1 MGGKGGGVTLQTLH
15 MAADAVVLS
24 RAVAVASLPERR
36 GNSRQVSGGGQVV
49 QLCSPG
55 DWPRLLLP
63 LPPSPRWLLGTV
75 GQVALR

>member
-1 MGGKGGGVTLQTLH
+1 MWVTLQTLH
-15 MAADAVVLS
+15 MAADAAVLS
-24 RAVAVASLPERR
+24 RAVGVALESLPEGR

-55 DWPRLLLP
+55 YWPRLLP
-63 LPPSPRWLLGTV
+63 PRWLLGAV